1 MQCPVDDRMLM
12 EYLESELEGPAAAE
26 IGEHV
31 ASCGECHLRLTQL
44 RAARKAVADR
54 VNAFGPPDESFW
66 KSNLENVARATWL
79 KGEPSGLV
87 RRRRLRRLVPMMAV
101 AAVLLLVLLGTFRNG
116 AFGPEAQP
124 RSVAVAAADTI
135 STEAL
140 VDSIYVLA
148 RLAGQYQMAYRAME
162 SIEAI
167 GANTDGS
174 SYDETGMTYQVT
186 GNVYEAFLG
195 MEDEQVEQVLYMLA
209 SN

>member
-1 MQCPVDDRMLM
+1 MRCPVDDRMLI

-31 ASCGECHLRLTQL
+31 ASCSECHLRLTQL
-44 RAARKAVADR
+44 GAARKAVADR
-54 VNAFGPPDESFW
+54 VSAFGPPDESFW

-79 KGEPSGLV
+79 KGESSGPV
-87 RRRRLRRLVPMMAV
+87 RRRRLRGLVPMMAI

-116 AFGPEAQP
+116 VFGPEAQP
-124 RSVAVAAADTI
+124 EPLVVAQADSI

-140 VDSIYVLA
+140 VDSIYMLA

-195 MEDEQVEQVLYMLA
+195 MEDEQVEQVLYVLA